1 MARPNGVVIASE
13 RFWAFATTEGALYEG
28 TTPARPPL
36 LRHVPLVRGLARI
49 GAAMA
54 PLFRGRGVAGRRERW
69 LLALV
74 LIVPFTFFL
83 LPERVELGAGVGVML
98 FMVAWLLRGRTLNL
112 HGAEHRAIAAA
123 EQRRLG

>member
-13 RFWAFATTEGALYEG
+13 RFWAFATTDGALHVG
-28 TTPARPPL
+28 PTPARPSL

-49 GAAMA
+49 AAAMA

-69 LLALV
+69 ILALV

-83 LPERVELGAGVGVML
+83 LPEPVELAGGIAVML
-98 FMVAWLLRGRTLNL
+98 FM
-112 HGAEHRAIAAA
+112 
-123 EQRRLG
+123 